1 MLTDRASFPGRWG
14 EVGSL
19 AQKPVNQLPQVTDT
33 CDPKITLRETLF

>member
-1 MLTDRASFPGRWG
+1 MLTARALLPRRWG

-33 CDPKITLRETLF
+33 CDPKITQETPF